1 MTFSSACHSA
11 GGRALLPGVAAL
23 AIVIAVSVGL
33 SGSSGLTT
41 LVSVSTGGVPGEGT
55 SGAGNITSDG
65 RYAVFFSISTN
76 LAPEDTDRFFDVFVR
91 DFQAGTTT
99 LESVSSDG
107 TKGFGSSSWPFIT
120 DDGRFITFQSDARN
134 LVAGG
139 TNGRQHIYV
148 RDRVAGTTELVSMS
162 TGGVQ
167 ADNLNDIGNISGD
180 GRFVV
185 FISYASNLVPGDGN
199 ASPDVFVRDRQM
211 GTTRRVSVSSSGQEA
226 NGSSLWPRISAD
238 GRYVAFVS
246 VATNLVGNDANGTVE
261 DIYLHDMQTGT
272 TRRVSLSST
281 GVQANSVST
290 MPALSSDGQTLVF
303 ASFASNLVAGDTNG
317 HWDVFVRDL
326 PTGVTERVS
335 VSSSGQQ
342 GNEESATPYMSP
354 DGRFISFHSLA
365 SNLVGGDTNGFLDV
379 FRHDRLT
386 GTTDLVSISSTGFQG
401 NGKSDYAAISGDGSR
416 VAFFSEASNLVADDV
431 NASMDVFLRELPVR
445 DTPPPSPTLSSF
457 TVNPNTVV
465 GGRPSTGTVTLPD
478 PAPPSG
484 LVVTLASEVPSVASV
499 PSTIT
504 IPAGGT
510 SGSFTISTFSSSTTT
525 RVGLSATHLD
535 TTLFSV
541 ITVGPV
547 ALSTLSVSPASV
559 VAGSS
564 STGTVTL
571 NDAAPSGGAAVSLS
585 ASSSATT
592 VPASITVPPG
602 ATTATFAISTS
613 PVTASTSSVIS
624 GFYGGV
630 VRTAILTVNPPAT
643 PATPTA
649 PSLVSP
655 ANDAT
660 PAQPVTFDWSD
671 VANAASYEIQIDNTS
686 TIASPFVASAIVTVS
701 QATIGTL
708 PAQRLW
714 WRVRARN
721 SAGVFGPFS
730 TIRRFTPGAAPA
742 AAALSALTVNPSS
755 VVGGTG
761 STGTVT
767 LSAAAPAGGAVVALT
782 SSNTGAATVPG
793 SVTVAAGVTSA
804 SFAVATA
811 AVTGST
817 PVTLTASYN
826 GISRTTT
833 LTVTPE
839 PPAAS
844 LQGVTLN
851 PTSVTG
857 GTTSQGT
864 VTLTAAAPTGG
875 TVITLTSSNTG
886 VAVVPDSVSVAD
898 GGTSATFAVTT
909 SAVSASTPVTIT
921 AAHNGVTRTAGLTVN
936 PQAQTAT
943 LTVTAA
949 GRSGENVLSNPAGIN
964 VAVGGAGSA
973 TFASGTQI
981 TLSVTNGRDAI
992 WSGACS
998 SGGGKTR
1005 TCAFTLDG
1013 NASVT
1018 ANVQ

>member
-1 MTFSSACHSA
+1 MTLAGPCHSA
-11 GGRALLPGVAAL
+11 ARSAVLRAGAAL
-23 AIVIAVSVGL
+23 AIV
-33 SGSSGLTT
+33 SGVFTALPGASGLTT
-41 LVSVSTGGVPGEGT
+41 LVTVSTGGVPGNST
-55 SGAGNITSDG
+55 SGIGNMTADG
-65 RYAVFFSISTN
+65 RYVVFFSISAN

-91 DFQAGTTT
+91 DLQSGTTT

-107 TKGFGSSSWPFIT
+107 TKGLGSSSWPFIT
-120 DDGRFITFQSDARN
+120 DNGWYITFQSDAPN

-162 TGGVQ
+162 TAGVQ

-185 FISYASNLVPGDGN
+185 FISYASNLVPGDSNG
-199 ASPDVFVRDRQM
+199 SPDVFVRDRQA
-211 GTTRRVSVSSSGQEA
+211 GTTRRVSVSSSGAQA

-238 GRYVAFVS
+238 GRFVAFVS
-246 VATNLVGNDANGTVE
+246 VATNLAGTDANGTVE
-261 DIYLHDMQTGT
+261 DIYLHDMQTAT
-272 TRRVSLSST
+272 TRRVSLSSA

-290 MPALSSDGQTLVF
+290 MPSLSSDGQTLVF
-303 ASFASNLVAGDTNG
+303 ASFANNLVAGDTNG

-335 VSSSGQQ
+335 VSSTGQQ
-342 GNEESATPYMSP
+342 GNQESATPYISP
-354 DGRFISFHSLA
+354 DGRFISFHALA

-386 GTTDLVSISSTGFQG
+386 GATDLVSISSTGFQG
-401 NGKSDYAAISGDGSR
+401 NGKSDYASISADGSR

-478 PAPPSG
+478 PAPPGG
-484 LVVTLASEVPSVASV
+484 LVVTLATEVPSVASV
-499 PSTIT
+499 PPSMTIA
-504 IPAGGT
+504 AGDT
-510 SGSFTISTFSSSTTT
+510 SGSFTISTFSSSTTA

-547 ALSTLSVSPASV
+547 ALSTLSVSPTS
-559 VAGSS
+559 VAGGST

-592 VPASITVPPG
+592 VPATVTVPPG
-602 ATTATFAISTS
+602 ATGATFAIGTS
-613 PVTASTSSVIS
+613 SVTASTSSVIS

-649 PSLVSP
+649 PSLISP

-686 TIASPFVASAIVTVS
+686 TIASPFIASAVVTVS
-701 QATIGTL
+701 QATIGGL

-714 WRVRARN
+714 WRVRALN
-721 SAGVFGPFS
+721 SAGGFGPFS
-730 TIRRFTPGAAPA
+730 VVRRFTPRVAPA
-742 AAALSALTVNPSS
+742 AAALSAITVNPSS

-767 LSAAAPAGGAVVALT
+767 LSAAAPSGGAVVALT
-782 SSNTGAATVPG
+782 SSNTGVATVPG
-793 SVTVAAGVTSA
+793 SVSVAAGA
-804 SFAVATA
+804 
-811 AVTGST
+811 
-817 PVTLTASYN
+817 
-826 GISRTTT
+826 
-833 LTVTPE
+833 
-839 PPAAS
+839 
-844 LQGVTLN
+844 
-851 PTSVTG
+851 
-857 GTTSQGT
+857 
-864 VTLTAAAPTGG
+864 
-875 TVITLTSSNTG
+875 
-886 VAVVPDSVSVAD
+886 
-898 GGTSATFAVTT
+898 TSATFAAATA
-909 SAVSASTPVTIT
+909 AVSASTPVTIT
-921 AAHNGVTRTAGLTVN
+921 AAHNDLTRAATLTVN
-936 PQAQTAT
+936 PQAQGAT

-949 GRSGENVLSNPAGIN
+949 GRGGENVLSDPAGIN
-964 VAVGGAGSA
+964 VAVGSTGSA
-973 TFASGTQI
+973 TFASGSRI

-998 SGGGKTR
+998 SGGNKTR
-1005 TCAFTLDG
+1005 TCAFTLNG

>member
-1 MTFSSACHSA
+1 MRFAAACHSA
-11 GGRALLPGVAAL
+11 ARRTVLPAGVAL
-23 AIVIAVSVGL
+23 AIVIGVFTTLLGA
-33 SGSSGLTT
+33 SGPTT
-41 LVSVSTGGVPGEGT
+41 LVTVSTSGVPGEGT
-55 SGAGNITSDG
+55 SGAGNMTADG
-65 RYAVFFSISTN
+65 RYVVFFSISTT

-91 DFQAGTTT
+91 DLQSGTTT

-107 TKGFGSSSWPFIT
+107 TKGVGSSSWPFIT
-120 DDGRFITFQSDARN
+120 DNGRYITFQSDARN

-148 RDRVAGTTELVSMS
+148 RDREAGTTELVSMS
-162 TGGVQ
+162 TAGAQ

-185 FISYASNLVPGDGN
+185 FISYASNLVPGDTNG
-199 ASPDVFVRDRQM
+199 SPDVFVRDRQA
-211 GTTRRVSVSSSGQEA
+211 GTTRRVSVSSSGAQA

-238 GRYVAFVS
+238 GRFVAFVS
-246 VATNLVGNDANGTVE
+246 VATNLAGSDANGTVE
-261 DIYLHDMQTGT
+261 DIYVHDMQART
-272 TRRVSLSST
+272 TRRVSLSSA

-290 MPALSSDGQTLVF
+290 IPSLSSDGQTLVF

-326 PTGVTERVS
+326 QTGVTERVS

-342 GNEESATPYMSP
+342 GNEESGAPYMSP
-354 DGRFISFHSLA
+354 DGRFISFHAVA
-365 SNLVGGDTNGFLDV
+365 SNLVPGDTNGFLDV
-379 FRHDRLT
+379 FRHDRMT
-386 GTTDLVSISSTGFQG
+386 GTTDLLSISSTGFQA
-401 NGKSDYAAISGDGSR
+401 NANCDNAAISADGTR
-416 VAFFSEASNLVADDV
+416 VAFYSNASNLVADDV
-431 NASMDVFLRELPVR
+431 NGSLDVFVRELAVR
-445 DTPPPSPTLSSF
+445 DMPPPSPTLSSF
-457 TVNPNTVV
+457 AVNPNSVT

-478 PAPPSG
+478 PAPPGG
-484 LVVTLASEVPSVASV
+484 LVIALASEVPSVASV
-499 PSTIT
+499 PPGIT
-504 IPAGGT
+504 IPAGET
-510 SGSFTISTFSSSTTT
+510 SESFMISTFSSSTTA
-525 RVGLSATHLD
+525 RVGLSATHGD

-547 ALSTLSVSPASV
+547 ALSTLSVSPTSV
-559 VAGSS
+559 VAGSL

-571 NDAAPSGGAAVSLS
+571 NDAAPSDGAAVSLS

-602 ATTATFAISTS
+602 ATTANFAISTS
-613 PVTASTSSVIS
+613 SVTASTSSVIS

-630 VRTAILTVNPPAT
+630 VRTATLTVTP

-649 PSLVSP
+649 PSLISP

-686 TIASPFVASAIVTVS
+686 TIASPFVASAVVTVS
-701 QATIGTL
+701 QATIGGL

-721 SAGVFGPFS
+721 STGVFGPFS
-730 TIRRFTPGAAPA
+730 TTRRITPGGAPA
-742 AAALSALTVNPSS
+742 AAALSAVTVNPSS

-767 LSAAAPAGGAVVALT
+767 LSTAAPSGGAVVALT
-782 SSNTGAATVPG
+782 SSRTGAATVPA
-793 SVTVAAGVTSA
+793 SVTVAAGVMSA

-811 AVTGST
+811 AVTGNT

-833 LTVTPE
+833 LTVTSE
-839 PPAAS
+839 PPGAS
-844 LQGVTLN
+844 LQAVTLS
-851 PTSVTG
+851 PASVTG

-864 VTLTAAAPTGG
+864 VGLTAAAPAGG
-875 TVITLTSSNTG
+875 AVVRLASSNTG
-886 VAVVPDSVSVAD
+886 VAVVPDSVSVAA
-898 GGTSATFAVTT
+898 GAMSATFAAAT

-921 AAHNGVTRTAGLTVN
+921 AAYNDLTRTATLTVT
-936 PQAQTAT
+936 PQAQGAT

-949 GRSGENVLSNPAGIN
+949 GRGGESVLSSPAGIN
-964 VAVGGAGSA
+964 VAVGSAGSA
-973 TFASGTQI
+973 TFASGSRI
-981 TLSVTNGRDAI
+981 TLSISNGRDAI

-998 SGGGKTR
+998 TGGNKTR
-1005 TCAFTLDG
+1005 TCAFTLSG